1 MHARPTAETTAEV
14 RLTAGLARTFL
25 TYLRSARENER
36 GGVLLGQFEDWGV
49 AVAGAVFPPQLARA
63 RDNCAFDVRDIDTV
77 REAVTGLTDGEI
89 TRAEGAI
96 VGWVH
101 SHPAWGLFLSN
112 TDKGTLRSWIS
123 LDDRTVAIV
132 VDPFATE
139 PEERIACWDKAGRG
153 RLAVIR
159 KPDQHGFTVRRAS
172 HLAEAISDH
181 GGAGRWD
188 VLVAGGIIT
197 VFPGIG

>member
-89 TRAEGAI
+89 TRAEEEWEELLHRGSLRANI
-96 VGWVH
+96 
-101 SHPAWGLFLSN
+101 SHFLPQCNPICTSSP
-112 TDKGTLRSWIS
+112 TITSSGRSTLEN
-123 LDDRTVAIV
+123 
-132 VDPFATE
+132 P
-139 PEERIACWDKAGRG
+139 CK
-153 RLAVIR
+153 
-159 KPDQHGFTVRRAS
+159 
-172 HLAEAISDH
+172 
-181 GGAGRWD
+181 
-188 VLVAGGIIT
+188 
-197 VFPGIG
+197 